1 MRSLFAA
8 VLVASAL
15 VLVFRV
21 DRFLP
26 RLADAGCR
34 AVPAAAASA
43 RLRASAPQRE
53 LQTERLTA
61 QRERTRHEVREVG
74 IGWGGLDV
82 RVESLERETERTET
96 RVRIRGE

>member
-8 VLVASAL
+8 FLVASAL

-34 AVPAAAASA
+34 AVPAAASVQ
-43 RLRASAPQRE
+43 LSASAPQRE
-53 LQTERLTA
+53 LRTEQLTA
-61 QRERTRHEVREVG
+61 QRERTRHEVHEVG

-82 RVESLERETERTET
+82 RVETLERETERFET
-96 RVRIRGE
+96 QARIRGE